1 MKNILVTGG
10 TVFVSKYVA
19 EYFLNKGNNVY
30 VLNRNTKPQVDGVH
44 LIEGDRHNLG
54 DKLKKYNFDIVLDIT
69 AYTKED
75 VEDLINALNEV
86 NQYIFI
92 SSSAVYPETLPQPF
106 KEEQEGGANSIWGD
120 YGVNKLE
127 AEKYLLKNVPQAYI
141 LRPPYLYGPMENVYR
156 APFIF
161 DCANEDRTFYIPKD
175 GTMSLQ
181 FFHVEDLC
189 KFIEIILNK
198 QPENHI
204 FNVGNK
210 DIVDINEWVSLC
222 YKVAGK
228 DLRTINVDESHNQRS
243 YFCFYDYS
251 YVLDVSKQNELLP
264 NTKPLIDGLKEEY
277 DWYMNNQ
284 ELVNKKAYLD
294 YINEKII

>member
-30 VLNRNTKPQVDGVH
+30 VLNRNTKPQVEGVN

-54 DKLKKYNFDIVLDIT
+54 DKLKKYNFDVVLDIT

-75 VEDLINALNEV
+75 VEDLVNALYKV
-86 NQYIFI
+86 NQYVFI
-92 SSSAVYPETLPQPF
+92 SSSAVYPETLQQPF
-106 KEEQEGGANSIWGD
+106 KEEQEVGPNSVWGD
-120 YGVNKLE
+120 YGINKIG

-141 LRPPYLYGPMENVYR
+141 LRPPYLYGQMENVYR
-156 APFIF
+156 ASFIF
-161 DCANEDRTFYIPKD
+161 DCANEDRTFCIPKD
-175 GTMSLQ
+175 GTMPLQ

-189 KFIEIILNK
+189 KLIEIILDK

-228 DLRTINVDESHNQRS
+228 DLRTVNVDESHHQRS
-243 YFCFYDYS
+243 YFCFDDYG
-251 YVLDVSKQNELLP
+251 YVLDVSKQNELLLD
-264 NTKPLIDGLKEEY
+264 TKPLIEGLKEEY
-277 DWYMNNQ
+277 EYYINNK
-284 ELVNKKAYLD
+284 EIVRKKPYVD
-294 YINEKII
+294 YIDKKII